1 MSSKQRMPEM
11 KEGGVNVTPLIDI
24 VMCLIIFFMLV
35 AKIGVSRGIDKH
47 IKLPDASGLPI
58 KEMGQ
63 TLTLNLHHLGH
74 KPQITAL
81 LNKNGIEDVVEL
93 SLDPG
98 NPQPYLKTVLKEF
111 KASHNKAAVI
121 LRGDE
126 DLVYE
131 ELQPVL
137 IEVAAAGI
145 PDTAYEVH
153 DAFAK

>member
-93 SLDPG
+93 SLDHVQVG
-98 NPQPYLKTVLKEF
+98 E
-111 KASHNKAAVI
+111 
-121 LRGDE
+121 R
-126 DLVYE
+126 
-131 ELQPVL
+131 
-137 IEVAAAGI
+137 VAAAGI